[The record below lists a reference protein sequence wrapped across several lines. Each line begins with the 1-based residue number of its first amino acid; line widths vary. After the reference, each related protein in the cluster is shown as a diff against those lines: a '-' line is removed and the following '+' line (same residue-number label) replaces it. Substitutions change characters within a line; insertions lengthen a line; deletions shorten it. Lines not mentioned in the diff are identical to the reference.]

1 MLDVLNSAAKY
12 FSTDAGMI
20 VGDLNTDCSYVS
32 NTKYISLDLILNTS
46 FTWWIDKDVDTTTGA
61 SNCAYD
67 RLVFGIANII

>member
-20 VGDLNTDCSYVS
+20 VGDLNADCSYVS

-61 SNCAYD
+61 
-67 RLVFGIANII
+67 VPTIG